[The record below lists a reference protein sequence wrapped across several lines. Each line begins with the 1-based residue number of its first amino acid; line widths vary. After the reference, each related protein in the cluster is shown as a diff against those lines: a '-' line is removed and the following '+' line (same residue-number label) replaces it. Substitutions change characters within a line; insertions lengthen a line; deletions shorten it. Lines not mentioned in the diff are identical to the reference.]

1 MYYLP
6 DESADHHIRGLLL
19 ELPYEILSF
28 DTSGNAEGFFQNSG
42 QKKRYGL
49 AYMVMC
55 DSQMVRCSILL

>member
-28 DTSGNAEGFFQNSG
+28 DTSGNAEGFF
-42 QKKRYGL
+42 
-49 AYMVMC
+49 
-55 DSQMVRCSILL
+55 